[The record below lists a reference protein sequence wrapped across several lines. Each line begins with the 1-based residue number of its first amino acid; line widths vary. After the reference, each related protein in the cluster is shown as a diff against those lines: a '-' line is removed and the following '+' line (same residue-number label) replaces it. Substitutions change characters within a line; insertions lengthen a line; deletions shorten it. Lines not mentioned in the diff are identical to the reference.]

1 MPTISVIIHTYNNE
15 KFIGETIESVL
26 SQTYKDYEI
35 IIVDDGSTDNTRAAL
50 LPYMDKIRYHYKE
63 NGGIASA
70 KNAGI
75 KLSKAK
81 FIAFFDHDDLWV
93 PDKLKM
99 QMEYFKKNPQAGLV
113 YSKYITFKN
122 GKKLRTRPKKG
133 YSGWIFAK
141 LLSKSIIQT
150 STVMVKKEC
159 LDAIGPFDESFAL
172 ADEYDLFLRIARKFQ
187 CGFIDKE
194 LTKYRVHDSNASR
207 NDFLFDKEN
216 LRVYKRVYDNYTD
229 LGRREEK
236 ILKKRIARY
245 SLKVAG
251 RFYAQGQLEESM
263 KYHNEALIYLPFYK
277 RIISNPKFKHNHR

>member
-35 IIVDDGSTDNTRAAL
+35 IVIDDGSTDNTRAAL

-99 QMEYFKKNPQAGLV
+99 QMEYFNKNPQAGLV

-122 GKKLRTRPKKG
+122 GKKLIN
-133 YSGWIFAK
+133 SLDI
-141 LLSKSIIQT
+141 LL
-150 STVMVKKEC
+150 
-159 LDAIGPFDESFAL
+159 
-172 ADEYDLFLRIARKFQ
+172 
-187 CGFIDKE
+187 
-194 LTKYRVHDSNASR
+194 
-207 NDFLFDKEN
+207 
-216 LRVYKRVYDNYTD
+216 
-229 LGRREEK
+229 
-236 ILKKRIARY
+236 
-245 SLKVAG
+245 
-251 RFYAQGQLEESM
+251 
-263 KYHNEALIYLPFYK
+263 
-277 RIISNPKFKHNHR
+277 